1 VRPRLVRLEEKLN
14 ERLLPM
20 YDDTLFVAFDS
31 NVPQDRDLRL
41 REVKGRLGSQ
51 LTVINE
57 ERAEESLPPVPWGDV
72 PLVAQGVGPLV
83 TGGGLP
89 QPLPQAEQQVEAFV
103 AAVAKGVRR
112 RLLED
117 QV

>member
-1 VRPRLVRLEEKLN
+1 
-14 ERLLPM
+14 M
-20 YDDTLFVAFDS
+20 
-31 NVPQDRDLRL
+31 
-41 REVKGRLGSQ
+41 
-51 LTVINE
+51 
-57 ERAEESLPPVPWGDV
+57 PWGDM